1 MNQPN
6 QSFLPEDYVEQRVA
20 RRTILI
26 CVSLFTIVLVAV
38 VVTWFVTGSQ
48 SQQVRDQLTAINQD
62 LETKALQIKQIEQL
76 QSQKQSMM
84 TKARVTAQLVE
95 AVPRPILL
103 SELINEMP
111 PSLTFQTI
119 ELETKLVKPAPART
133 SLAKAKRDASAK
145 AAEANNEITVPDKD
159 ATVTLVGLAPAH
171 KDIADYQK
179 ALTANPLFT
188 AVNLGGIEAMKLDG
202 RDMLEFR
209 LQLELNQDLDLQH
222 HEPLRL
228 ARRPDRNPLGD
239 QSFDA
244 QGAAVIP
251 VTTPPATN

>member
-48 SQQVRDQLTAINQD
+48 SQQVRDQLTAINQE

-103 SELINEMP
+103 SELINAMP
-111 PSLTFQTI
+111 PSLTFQSI
-119 ELETKLVKPAPART
+119 DLETKLVKPAPVRT
-133 SLAKAKRDASAK
+133 SLAKAKRDATAK
-145 AAEANNEITVPDKD
+145 ATDEVTVPDKD
-159 ATVTLVGLAPAH
+159 ATVTLIGLAPAH

-179 ALTANPLFT
+179 TLTDNPLFS
-188 AVNLGGIEAMKLDG
+188 AVNLGGIEAIKLDG

-209 LQLELNQDLDLQH
+209 LQLDLNQDLDLQH

-228 ARRPDRNPLGD
+228 TRRPDRNPLGD

-244 QGAAVIP
+244 QGSAVIP